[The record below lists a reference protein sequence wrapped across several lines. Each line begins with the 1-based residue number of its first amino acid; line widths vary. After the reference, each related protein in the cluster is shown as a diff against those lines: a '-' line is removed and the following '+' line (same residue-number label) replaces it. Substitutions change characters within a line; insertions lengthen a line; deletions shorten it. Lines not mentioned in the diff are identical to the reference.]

1 MGFAVAVVVD
11 EMLHEYFRSF
21 NKGFERQWMNFLLF
35 LILLVSCWHEFL
47 LVHFFSLHCFF
58 NFFPILKNSFTQTFQ
73 TKFIIEILLML
84 VTT

>member
-21 NKGFERQWMNFLLF
+21 NKGFERQWMNFL
-35 LILLVSCWHEFL
+35 SACFL
-47 LVHFFSLHCFF
+47 LARISFGAFFFSLHCFL

-73 TKFIIEILLML
+73 TKIIIEILLIL